1 MTVSNPSQPQDQ
13 PVKNRSIGRWLVL
26 VIAVFFVGLLA
37 YGLINAGEQ
46 RIEEGKAP
54 DFTLTT
60 FDGET
65 LRLSEMQG
73 EIVVL
78 NFWSTWCPNCRQEA
92 PLLEELQV
100 LYNSKELIILRVNAK
115 ESRETVQKYVEK
127 NPTKLT
133 ILLDEKDKVGRL
145 MGVWV
150 HPTTYLIDRQG
161 KIRYRSMGVVNWLS
175 PEVREIIDQLLK
187 ESKE

>member
-1 MTVSNPSQPQDQ
+1 MKTLFLLLFLFLLILCLDPAGAQNLNLPSFFQSY
-13 PVKNRSIGRWLVL
+13 VKP
-26 VIAVFFVGLLA
+26 
-37 YGLINAGEQ
+37 
-46 RIEEGKAP
+46 KTAP
-54 DFTLTT
+54 DFSLYDLHGNLVRSND
-60 FDGET
+60 F
-65 LRLSEMQG
+65 RNK
-73 EIVVL
+73 VVLL

-92 PLLEELQV
+92 SLLEELQAH
-100 LYNSKELIILRVNAK
+100 YKDKELLILRINAK
-115 ESRETVQKYVEK
+115 ESRETLQKFIEK
-127 NPTKLT
+127 NPSKLT

-161 KIRYRSMGVVNWLS
+161 KIRYRAMGVVNWLS